1 MKKQLKNEMTNKRAA
16 YKRLGDYIE
25 QVNLRNTELRVDYL
39 VGLTINKKFISS
51 VANIIGTDL
60 SNYKLIKKNQFACSL
75 MQVSRD
81 GKIPIARFEG
91 EIGIMSPAYPIFKI
105 IDEKT
110 LMPEYLMMWFERDE
124 FDREAAYYAVGGVR
138 GTLTWE
144 DFCDM
149 KLPLPPISE
158 QHKIVAEYQTI
169 ENKIKV
175 NQQICQ
181 KLETTAQAIYKEWFV
196 EFNFPNE
203 EGKPYKD
210 SGGKMV
216 WNDELDKEVPEG
228 WDVSSLLFLTK
239 DMIGGDWGKENSIA
253 NYKSKV
259 RCIRGTDIPNLN
271 NVNKELL
278 PTRYILEKN
287 LLNRKLEKGNIVI
300 ELSGGSPVQSTGRTI
315 LITENLLNFIKSDLI
330 CSNFCRVIKIKS
342 DFEYIYNLT
351 LLFNYNNGLFFT
363 YENSSHGVKNLA
375 INDLLE
381 DLKVAYNKDV
391 IMLLNN
397 EIIKI
402 DTLKFKISN
411 QNHYLNELKSVLLAR
426 MVK

>member
-1 MKKQLKNEMTNKRAA
+1 MTNKRAA

-175 NQQICQ
+175 NQQICE
-181 KLETTAQAIYKEWFV
+181 KLEAAAQAIYKEWFV
-196 EFNFPNE
+196 EFNFPNK

-228 WDVSSLLFLTK
+228 WEVKELGEISSLITK
-239 DMIGGDWGKENSIA
+239 GTTPKKMSSIKDDKYKVAYIKGESIGE
-253 NYKSKV
+253 
-259 RCIRGTDIPNLN
+259 R
-271 NVNKELL
+271 NKLL
-278 PTRYILEKN
+278 ID
-287 LLNRKLEKGNIVI
+287 KL
-300 ELSGGSPVQSTGRTI
+300 S
-315 LITENLLNFIKSDLI
+315 FIKETTHAQQLQRS
-330 CSNFCRVIKIKS
+330 KIFK
-342 DFEYIYNLT
+342 
-351 LLFNYNNGLFFT
+351 
-363 YENSSHGVKNLA
+363 
-375 INDLLE
+375 NDLLLSIAGTLGKFCLIKE
-381 DLKVAYNKDV
+381 KYEFNCNQAVAIIRSEISHFLYWTFISGIHKEYFRYNIQQSV
-391 IMLLNN
+391 QANFSLTTIR
-397 EIIKI
+397 E
-402 DTLKFKISN
+402 FKILIPTNIDLIELFIKNFLGLAFVIETQN
-411 QNHYLNELKSVLLAR
+411 QKLTELKSLLLAR